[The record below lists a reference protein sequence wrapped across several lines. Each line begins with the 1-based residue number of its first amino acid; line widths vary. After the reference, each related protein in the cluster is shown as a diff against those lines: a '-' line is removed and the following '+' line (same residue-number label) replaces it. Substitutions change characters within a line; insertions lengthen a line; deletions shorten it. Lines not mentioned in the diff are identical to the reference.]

1 MKIVALIPA
10 YNEEKTIQEIVRN
23 TKKFV
28 SEVIVVDDNSND
40 KTKDL
45 AIDEGADV
53 ISHKKNK
60 GYGSAIITGMKRA
73 LHKNAD
79 IVVLLDAD
87 AQHNPNEISSMIKPI
102 LENRGDLIIGS
113 RFLNNVKI
121 PTYRKFGI
129 KFITT
134 LINFLTGAKITDAQS
149 GFRAFSSKVLR
160 KINLKEHGMGIS
172 VETIFKVKEKGFKI
186 VEVPISCQYEKIIHK
201 INPISHGFQV
211 VLSIL
216 TYFIKTL

>member
-10 YNEEKTIQEIVRN
+10 YNEERTIQEIIRN

-28 SEVIVVDDNSND
+28 SEVIVVDDNSTD
-40 KTKDL
+40 RTKDL
-45 AIDEGADV
+45 ATLEGANV

-60 GYGSAIITGMKRA
+60 GYGAAIITGIKYS
-73 LHKNAD
+73 LKEKAD

-87 AQHNPNEISSMIKPI
+87 TQHNPNEIDSIVKPLI
-102 LENRGDLIIGS
+102 ENKGDLVIGS
-113 RFLNNVKI
+113 RFLNNMKI
-121 PTYRKFGI
+121 PVYRKFGI
-129 KFITT
+129 KFITD
-134 LINFLTGAKITDAQS
+134 LMNILTGAKITDAQS
-149 GFRAFSSKVLR
+149 GFRAFSGKVLR
-160 KINLKEHGMGIS
+160 EINLRENGMGIS

-186 VEVPISCQYEKIIHK
+186 IEVPISCQYEKIIHK

>member
-40 KTKDL
+40 RTKDL

-53 ISHKKNK
+53 IPHKKNK
-60 GYGSAIITGMKRA
+60 GYGSAIITGIKRA
-73 LHKNAD
+73 LYKNAD
-79 IVVLLDAD
+79 IIVLLDAD
-87 AQHNPNEISSMIKPI
+87 AQHKPNEISSMVKPI
-102 LENRGDLIIGS
+102 LERRGDLVIGS

-121 PTYRKFGI
+121 PMYRKFGI
-129 KFITT
+129 KFITI
-134 LINFLTGAKITDAQS
+134 LMNLLTGVKITDAQS

-160 KINLKEHGMGIS
+160 EISLKEHGMGIS
-172 VETIFKVKEKGFKI
+172 VETIFKVKEKNFKI

-201 INPISHGFQV
+201 INPMSHGLQV
-211 VLSIL
+211 ISSIL